1 MRRCHVGRAMVLWVA
16 LGLAVPLA
24 AQEIDPEAFAAEEA
38 LAPGDLR
45 QALVELLTQDEGD
58 PAVAVTAGDP
68 DIPESAL
75 SILLKPLGLD
85 RLRDEIAAW
94 HATLTASV
102 EDLARAE
109 LELFESAEQAEQ
121 AEAAGQ
127 DAGADREGG
136 GQDGAGAASGLS
148 PEEAALVERIAE
160 LRSVR
165 TARADRLR
173 LILNAYEAKG
183 GDPADTAE
191 MRAFLAEVGGVNVDT
206 RNLHTAWLTIRQWAV
221 AEDGGLRVV
230 RRVAT
235 VLGATAMGGLL
246 GWAISLIVNRGL
258 KSTELSSRLLRHF
271 LRRWIGR
278 LGGLVGFLLGL
289 SWIGTNMTPI
299 LAALGAAGFIIAFAL
314 QNTIANFASGLL
326 ILFQRPF
333 DAGDEVEAAG
343 ITGEVER
350 VSLFS
355 THLSTAENRKV
366 IVPNNMIWE
375 DVIVNSTGAPT
386 RRLAIE
392 IEVSAEEHSLD
403 EAEETLLRIM
413 RGHAGVL
420 DDPPP
425 EIKLAALTATEM
437 TFLCWPWVR
446 TEEKD
451 RVRWDLV
458 AQFGRDLA
466 VTRGVT
472 KSGGV

>member
-1 MRRCHVGRAMVLWVA
+1 MRRSGVGRAMVLWVS

-45 QALVELLTQDEGD
+45 QALVELLSQDEGD
-58 PAVAVTAGDP
+58 PAASVTAGDP

-75 SILLKPLGLD
+75 SILLKPLALD
-85 RLRDEIAAW
+85 QLRDEIAAW
-94 HATLTASV
+94 HAILIASV

-109 LELFESAEQAEQ
+109 LALFESAEQA
-121 AEAAGQ
+121 AAAGQ

-136 GQDGAGAASGLS
+136 GQGGAGAASGLS

-191 MRAFLAEVGGVNVDT
+191 IRAYLAEVGGVNVDT
-206 RNLHTAWLTIRQWAV
+206 RNLHTAWLTIRQWA
-221 AEDGGLRVV
+221 AAQDGGLRVL

-235 VLGATAMGGLL
+235 VLGATVMGGLL
-246 GWAISLIVNRGL
+246 GWVVSLIVNRGL

-403 EAEETLLRIM
+403 EAEATLLRIM
-413 RGHAGVL
+413 RGHDGVL